1 MLISPWPQVHFVDG
15 LGPFELEILVR
26 MYDEGIIQTDYLPIQ
41 RAASKIR
48 WTQLAAS
55 FQVKKGFKGVLKHL
69 KSRGLVTDQG
79 KSLEV
84 VSLTK
89 YGVILAREEL
99 SKRSPASSG
108 SS

>member
-1 MLISPWPQVHFVDG
+1 MDG
-15 LGPFELEILVR
+15 PNPLELEILVR
-26 MYDEGIIQTDYLPIQ
+26 MYDEGIILTDYLPVETT
-41 RAASKIR
+41 ASKIR
-48 WTQLAAS
+48 WTQLSAS
-55 FQVKKGFKGVLKHL
+55 FKVKKGFKGVLKHL

-89 YGVILAREEL
+89 YGVVLAREEL
-99 SKRSPASSG
+99 ARRSPASGG

>member
-1 MLISPWPQVHFVDG
+1 MNG
-15 LGPFELEILVR
+15 LDPFDLEILVR
-26 MYDEGIIQTDYLPIQ
+26 MYDEGIILTDYLPIE

-48 WTQLAAS
+48 WTQLSAS
-55 FQVKKGFKGVLKHL
+55 FQVKKGFKGVLKRL

-99 SKRSPASSG
+99 ARRSRASSDAKK
-108 SS
+108 